1 MGGNM
6 KVKQIK
12 GMEVLDSR
20 GNPTVEVE
28 ITLIHANKNI
38 TARGIAPSGAS
49 TGKYEA
55 YELRDKDT
63 KRYHGK
69 GVLKAV
75 SKVNKN
81 VSRAVKNKSF
91 TQNSFDRALIRMA
104 GLQKARLGSN
114 TTTAAS
120 LAFLNA
126 SAKANRKWVYEY
138 LGGKILPVPFMNIIN
153 GGAHAGNGLAIQE
166 FMIVPYGA
174 KTFAQAVQWCSE
186 IYHTLG
192 NNLRKSFT
200 KSAVNVG
207 DEGGFAPPMTHS
219 TQALASIDWA
229 IEECGYKNK
238 VGIAIDA
245 AASEFYNRNYNIDK
259 GSLTTSELVEYYEN
273 MVAEFDIVSIE
284 DPFHEDDYYMF
295 SELNKILTSVQIV
308 ADDLT
313 VTNIKRIKKAVQVN
327 AMNTLLMKVNQI
339 GTVTEAY
346 EAFKYCLS
354 KNMPTMVSHRSGETE
369 DTTIADICVGLETGQ
384 IKTGAPVR
392 GERTAKY
399 NQLMRIE
406 TRLGKNAKYAGI
418 NFMKFGRKANVLEK

>member
-1 MGGNM
+1 M
-6 KVKQIK
+6 KIKQIK

-20 GNPTVEVE
+20 GNPTIEVE
-28 ITLIHANKNI
+28 ITVTHANKNI

-91 TQNSFDRALIRMA
+91 TQNSFDRKLIRMA
-104 GLQKARLGSN
+104 GVQKARLGSN

-126 SAKANRKWVYEY
+126 SAKANHKWVYEY
-138 LGGKILPVPFMNIIN
+138 LGGKVLPVPFMNIIN

-166 FMIVPYGA
+166 FMIAPYGA

-192 NNLRKSFT
+192 NNLTKSFT

-245 AASEFYNRNYNIDK
+245 AASEFYDRNYNIDK

-273 MVAEFDIVSIE
+273 LVSEFNIVSIE

-295 SELNKILTSVQIV
+295 SELNKILMSVQIV

-327 AMNTLLMKVNQI
+327 AMNTLLLKVNQI

-354 KNMPTMVSHRSGETE
+354 KNVPTMVSHRSGETE

>member
-1 MGGNM
+1 M
-6 KVKQIK
+6 KIKQIK

-28 ITLIHANKNI
+28 ITVTHANKNI

-81 VSRAVKNKSF
+81 VSRAFKNKSF
-91 TQNSFDRALIRMA
+91 TQNSFDRKLIRMA
-104 GLQKARLGSN
+104 GVQKARLGSN

-126 SAKANRKWVYEY
+126 SAKANHKWVYEY
-138 LGGKILPVPFMNIIN
+138 LGGKVLPVPFMNIIN
-153 GGAHAGNGLAIQE
+153 GGAHAGNDLAIQE

-245 AASEFYNRNYNIDK
+245 AASEFYDRNYNIDK
-259 GSLTTSELVEYYEN
+259 GSLTTSELVEYYEKL
-273 MVAEFDIVSIE
+273 VSEFDIVSIE

-295 SELNKILTSVQIV
+295 SELNKILMSVQIV

-327 AMNTLLMKVNQI
+327 AMNTLLLKINQI

-354 KNMPTMVSHRSGETE
+354 KNVPTMVSHRSGETE

-406 TRLGKNAKYAGI
+406 ARLGKNAKYAGI